1 MSKYHRGMAP
11 PDAQTAEYDY
21 VIVGG
26 GSAGCVLANRLS
38 TDPANRVLLIEAGG
52 WDKNLAVKIPAGM
65 KKLPNHYDWKFK
77 GTPDP
82 TRNDRVDEYAAGKVL
97 GGGSTVNMML
107 WVRGER
113 SDFDGWRDL
122 GCTGWGYDD
131 VLPYFTRCET
141 FEDGPAPA
149 RGTDGPIGVARFH
162 VPVQGVDDFMKA
174 AEQAG
179 HAPNPDYNGERQQGV
194 ALTQVSQRRGL
205 RSSTARAY
213 LAPTRKR
220 PNLTVCTDA
229 LATRVVIESGRAV
242 GVEYR
247 HAGRTQVAKAATE
260 VILSAGALVTPKLLM
275 LSGIGPAAHL
285 SEHGIDVIVDRADV
299 GANLQDHAYGLMMVT
314 TESDTL
320 VEELRPLKMLRHG
333 INYLLRRRGP
343 LTVGGG
349 AALVFSQLAGEY
361 PTECEIILMPV
372 GMEFQDDRGTASHE
386 HNVHKVK
393 VLPHSMMVFPSFVHP
408 KGRGTVRLASTDPA
422 EQPVFDHHLLGD
434 ADMAQLIA
442 ACRQARAIIE
452 APAMKERGAVE
463 AVPGARVQ
471 TDEEWAAFLRTT
483 SFRPY
488 HPVGTCR
495 MGADDGA
502 VVDPQLRVRGV
513 TGLRVVDA
521 SVFPTVTSGNTNAP
535 VVMVAEK
542 AADMIL
548 GTGVA

>member
-1 MSKYHRGMAP
+1 MART
-11 PDAQTAEYDY
+11 DDQRTDFDH

-38 TDPANRVLLIEAGG
+38 ANPNTRVLLLEAGG
-52 WDKNLAVKIPAGM
+52 WDKNIAVKIPAGM
-65 KKLPNHYDWKFK
+65 KKLPDHYDWKFK
-77 GTPDP
+77 GIPDP
-82 TRNDRVDEYAAGKVL
+82 TRNDRIDEYAAGKVL

-113 SDFDGWRDL
+113 SDYDGWRDA
-122 GCTGWGYDD
+122 GCTGWGYDE
-131 VLPYFTRCET
+131 VLPYFEKCET
-141 FEDGPAPA
+141 FEDGPAPG
-149 RGTDGPIGVARFH
+149 RGSSGPIGVATFH

-179 HAPNPDYNGERQQGV
+179 HPRNPDYNGERQQGV
-194 ALTQVSQRRGL
+194 AFTQVSQRRGM

-213 LAPTRKR
+213 LAPARKR
-220 PNLTVCTDA
+220 ANLTIRTEA
-229 LATRVVIESGRAV
+229 LVTRVLFEGDRAI

-247 HAGRTQVAKAATE
+247 HGGRTKVARAAAE

-285 SEHGIDVIVDRADV
+285 REHGIEVRLDRIEV

-320 VEELRPLKMLRHG
+320 VEELRPLKMLKHG
-333 INYLLRRRGP
+333 INYLVRRRGP

-349 AALVFSQLAGEY
+349 AALVFSALAGEH

-372 GMEFQDDRGTASHE
+372 GMEFQDNRGQASHE

-408 KGRGTVRLASTDPA
+408 KGRGTVRLASADPGD
-422 EQPVFDHHLLGD
+422 QPVFDHQLLPD
-434 ADMAQLIA
+434 ADMAQLVA
-442 ACRQARAIIE
+442 ACRQARAIIN
-452 APAMKERGAVE
+452 APAMKDRGAVE
-463 AVPGARVQ
+463 AVPGDRVQ
-471 TDEEWAAFLRTT
+471 TDEEWAAFLRMT

-513 TGLRVVDA
+513 EGLRVVDA

-542 AADMIL
+542 AADLIL
-548 GTGVA
+548 GKGAA

>member
-1 MSKYHRGMAP
+1 MAGMAGR
-11 PDAQTAEYDY
+11 DDQRDDFDY

-38 TDPANRVLLIEAGG
+38 ADLTTQVLLIEAGG
-52 WDKNLAVKIPAGM
+52 WDKNIAVKIPAGM
-65 KKLPNHYDWKFK
+65 KKLPEHYDWQFK
-77 GTPDP
+77 GLPDP
-82 TRNDRVDEYAAGKVL
+82 SRNGRIDEYAAGKVL

-122 GCTGWGYDD
+122 GCRGWGYDD
-131 VLPYFTRCET
+131 VLPYFEKCET
-141 FEDGPAPA
+141 FENGPAPA
-149 RGTDGPIGVARFH
+149 RGTSGPVGVARFD
-162 VPVQGVDDFMKA
+162 VPVQAVDDFINA
-174 AEQAG
+174 AVQAG
-179 HAPNPDYNGERQQGV
+179 HQRNPDYNGERQQGV
-194 ALTQVSQRRGL
+194 TLTQVSQRNGL

-213 LAPTRKR
+213 LAPARKR
-220 PNLTVCTDA
+220 ANLTIRTEA
-229 LATRVVIESGRAV
+229 FATRVVFEGDRAV
-242 GVEYR
+242 GVEYQHDGHTR
-247 HAGRTQVAKAATE
+247 VARAARE

-275 LSGIGPAAHL
+275 LSGIGPADHL
-285 SEHGIDVIVDRADV
+285 REHGIEVKLDRGDV
-299 GANLQDHAYGLMMVT
+299 GNNLQDHAYGLMMVT
-314 TESDTL
+314 TRSGTL
-320 VEELRPLKMLRHG
+320 VEELRPLKMLKHG
-333 INYLLRRRGP
+333 LNYLFRRKGA

-372 GMEFQDDRGTASHE
+372 GMEFQNREGEASHE

-408 KGRGTVRLASTDPA
+408 KGRGTVRLGSADPA
-422 EQPVFDHHLLGD
+422 EQPVFDHQLLTD
-434 ADMAQLIA
+434 ADMTQLIA
-442 ACRQARAIIE
+442 ACRQAREIIN
-452 APAMKERGAVE
+452 APAMKDNGAVE
-463 AVPGARVQ
+463 VVPGERVQ
-471 TDEEWAAFLRTT
+471 SDEEWAAFLRMT

-495 MGADDGA
+495 MGADDAA

-513 TGLRVVDA
+513 QGLRVVDA

-542 AADMIL
+542 AADLIL
-548 GTGVA
+548 GAT